1 MFWALGTVPRN
12 GNANVWVQ
20 DPEGVHCRLTWT
32 QTSHNLPSSATA
44 TKGLLAAK
52 AECSP
57 CGHVGTRV
65 KRRTVGGD
73 RHPLQSWRCI
83 DGQELGSVF

>member
-32 QTSHNLPSSATA
+32 HTSYNLPSSATA

-52 AECSP
+52 AVLALWT
-57 CGHVGTRV
+57 CGHQGE
-65 KRRTVGGD
+65 KEN
-73 RHPLQSWRCI
+73 S
-83 DGQELGSVF
+83 